1 MSGFINGIFRVITIV
16 SPKRGSFLPCVTW
29 MSGAGRKYVRLSPII
44 DERPH
49 STATFILICHANYL
63 DLEMTA
69 RSDNRNYQSSK
80 NKLRKKTLAQDKG
93 VNNDCTDRQGCRS
106 RRKEF
111 HKFTTVKYSLVLS
124 QLIQRSSLKLW
135 LRSFFGTVSVS
146 CPNCSLLSIICLNE
160 TNFICLRFIYFFIFH
175 QSKSTLVISMSG
187 TYLISFLLKILMFSF
202 YTNHKWY
209 WLFYTPAHSPKRFHK
224 ETRGDKFVSFR
235 ASKRITFPWK

>member
-69 RSDNRNYQSSK
+69 RSDNKNYQSSK

-93 VNNDCTDRQGCRS
+93 VNNACTDRQGCRS

-124 QLIQRSSLKLW
+124 QLIQRSYLKLW
-135 LRSFFGTVSVS
+135 LRFFFGTVSVS
-146 CPNCSLLSIICLNE
+146 RPNCSLLSIICLNE
-160 TNFICLRFIYFFIFH
+160 TNFICLRFIYLFIFH
-175 QSKSTLVISMSG
+175 QSKSTLVICMSG
-187 TYLISFLLKILMFSF
+187 TYLISFFAENF
-202 YTNHKWY
+202 
-209 WLFYTPAHSPKRFHK
+209 
-224 ETRGDKFVSFR
+224 DVFVLH
-235 ASKRITFPWK
+235 

>member
-1 MSGFINGIFRVITIV
+1 
-16 SPKRGSFLPCVTW
+16 

-69 RSDNRNYQSSK
+69 RSDNKNYQSSK

-146 CPNCSLLSIICLNE
+146 RPNCSLLSIICLNK
-160 TNFICLRFIYFFIFH
+160 TNFICLRFIYLFIFH
-175 QSKSTLVISMSG
+175 QSKSTLVICMSG
-187 TYLISFLLKILMFSF
+187 TYLISF
-202 YTNHKWY
+202 
-209 WLFYTPAHSPKRFHK
+209 
-224 ETRGDKFVSFR
+224 FR
-235 ASKRITFPWK
+235 

>member
-29 MSGAGRKYVRLSPII
+29 MSGAWRKYVRLSPII

-69 RSDNRNYQSSK
+69 RSDNKNYQSSK

-124 QLIQRSSLKLW
+124 QIIQRSSLKLW
-135 LRSFFGTVSVS
+135 LRFFFGTVSVS

-160 TNFICLRFIYFFIFH
+160 TNFICLRFIYLFIFH
-175 QSKSTLVISMSG
+175 QSKSTLVICMSG
-187 TYLISFLLKILMFSF
+187 TYLISFFAENF
-202 YTNHKWY
+202 
-209 WLFYTPAHSPKRFHK
+209 
-224 ETRGDKFVSFR
+224 DVFVLH
-235 ASKRITFPWK
+235 